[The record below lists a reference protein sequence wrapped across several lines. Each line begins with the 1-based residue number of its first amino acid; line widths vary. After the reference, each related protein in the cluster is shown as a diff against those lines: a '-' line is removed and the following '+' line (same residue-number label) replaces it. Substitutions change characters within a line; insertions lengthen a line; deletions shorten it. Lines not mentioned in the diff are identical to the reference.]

1 MGIKLGWVVE
11 RLGIAITLRRGWGG
25 DVGFAGRVVGEGGG
39 GDIDFGWGGGERESI
54 FSMEEGSV
62 VMMAVYLH
70 ACFKPPSG
78 AER

>member
-1 MGIKLGWVVE
+1 MGIKLG
-11 RLGIAITLRRGWGG
+11 LGCGKTWNLLLFREGGWGG
-25 DVGFAGRVVGEGGG
+25 VCWGGG
-39 GDIDFGWGGGERESI
+39 HGLWVGCGERESI
-54 FSMEEGSV
+54 FSLEEGSV

>member
-1 MGIKLGWVVE
+1 MWKDLE
-11 RLGIAITLRRGWGG
+11 LAITLRRGLGWGLLG
-25 DVGFAGRVVGEGGG
+25 WGGG
-39 GDIDFGWGGGERESI
+39 GGGGGGIDFGWGGGERESI
-54 FSMEEGSV
+54 FSLEEGSV